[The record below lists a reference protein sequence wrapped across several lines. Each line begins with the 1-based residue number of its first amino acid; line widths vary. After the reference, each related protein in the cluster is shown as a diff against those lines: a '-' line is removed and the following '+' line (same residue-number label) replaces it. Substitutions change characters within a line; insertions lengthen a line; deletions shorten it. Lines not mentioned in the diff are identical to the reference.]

1 MANGQGPMASSQ
13 VERLSRWAAE
23 IDRVNRRAA
32 SLVRGVRPEQLEWRP
47 PAGGWS
53 MAEVLEHLTVT
64 NERYLTAMRESTPV
78 AVTPSAK
85 PWRPTIAGALLNY
98 AFRKPKLRMKS
109 PRVFA
114 PGPEPRERVF
124 HEFLLTQLDLR
135 RAAER
140 AIASDIR
147 RTRVASP
154 ATSLV
159 RFNLGDCFEIL
170 VSHAYRHLGQVER
183 IRKQPEFPA

>member
-1 MANGQGPMASSQ
+1 MAANQFEQ
-13 VERLSRWAAE
+13 VSRWAAE

-32 SLVRGVRPEQLEWRP
+32 SLVTRARPEQMAWKP

-64 NERYLTAMRESTPV
+64 NERYLSAMRESTPV

-85 PWRPTIAGALLNY
+85 VWRPTIAGALLNY
-98 AFRKPKLRMKS
+98 AMRRPKLRMKS

-124 HEFLLTQLDLR
+124 YEFLRTQLDLR

-140 AIASDIR
+140 AISSDVR

-154 ATSLV
+154 AAGLV

-170 VSHAYRHLGQVER
+170 VSHAQRHLGQVER